1 MLIVTTKVH
10 DKLWEAYVSK
20 AFNVFVL
27 EGGSRSSKTHSI
39 IQFWIKWA
47 WINKGRNTRVA
58 VARLKGTWLSATVM
72 KDFIDILTG
81 YGLYNPRD
89 HNRTNKIIKLFDTE
103 FWFVGL
109 DDPQKIHGFA
119 SDAFWINE
127 AVEAQF
133 DDYAQLMQRC
143 TGFAILDYNPSFEE
157 HWIFDKIL
165 KRPKSFYN
173 HSTMLD
179 NQFISQNAKEQILS
193 YEPTEENFANGT
205 ADDRKWKIYGL
216 GQRASL
222 EGLVFEFG
230 VHWDIVKDVP
240 EWAKKTHRWG
250 LDFGFTNDVTAIPDA
265 YWTGSTNEVWLDE
278 LCYRTK
284 MLNTDIGDILKEND
298 LKGIRGWADSSA
310 PKDIEEIYRMGF
322 DVVGADKP
330 PGSVNNGLD
339 IMKRHKI
346 HITERSL
353 NFIKE
358 WRNYTY
364 IQDKNGI
371 WLNKPTEKNNH
382 AMDATRYIFF
392 MEKSQK
398 RVQEKSLTK
407 ADLGFY

>member
-193 YEPTEENFANGT
+193 Y
-205 ADDRKWKIYGL
+205 
-216 GQRASL
+216 
-222 EGLVFEFG
+222 
-230 VHWDIVKDVP
+230 
-240 EWAKKTHRWG
+240 
-250 LDFGFTNDVTAIPDA
+250 
-265 YWTGSTNEVWLDE
+265 
-278 LCYRTK
+278 
-284 MLNTDIGDILKEND
+284 
-298 LKGIRGWADSSA
+298 
-310 PKDIEEIYRMGF
+310 
-322 DVVGADKP
+322 
-330 PGSVNNGLD
+330 
-339 IMKRHKI
+339 
-346 HITERSL
+346 
-353 NFIKE
+353 
-358 WRNYTY
+358 
-364 IQDKNGI
+364 
-371 WLNKPTEKNNH
+371 
-382 AMDATRYIFF
+382 
-392 MEKSQK
+392 
-398 RVQEKSLTK
+398 
-407 ADLGFY
+407 